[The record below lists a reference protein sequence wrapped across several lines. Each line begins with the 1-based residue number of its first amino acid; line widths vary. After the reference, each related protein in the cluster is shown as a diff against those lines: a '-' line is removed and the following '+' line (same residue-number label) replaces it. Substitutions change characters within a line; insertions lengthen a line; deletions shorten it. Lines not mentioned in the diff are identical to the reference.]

1 MHPKKQTDTYI
12 YTQSWKTYQ
21 MTVVAS
27 ETTKNV
33 VVPTALSSLK
43 VLYFTHTN
51 PTLVAFDSASA
62 FYKCFLNQYQL
73 FVGSI
78 AIPTSPVLVL
88 GTFGEPIAKLLRAC
102 HVRLNNQDF
111 STVLDPDYYL
121 DECSLSLTSGSS
133 YRS

>member
-1 MHPKKQTDTYI
+1 MIQVDPKIDRGIIDASKETDGHI
-12 YTQSWKTYQ
+12 RIQTQSWKTYQ

-33 VVPTALSSLK
+33 VVPAALSSLK
-43 VLYFTHTN
+43 ALYFTH
-51 PTLVAFDSASA
+51 
-62 FYKCFLNQYQL
+62 QYQL
-73 FVGSI
+73 LVGLV
-78 AIPTSPVLVL
+78 AIPTSPILVL
-88 GTFGEPIAKLLRAC
+88 GTFGELIAKLLRAC

-121 DECSLSLTSGSS
+121 DECSLSLTPGSS